1 MTSTRFDDYSPPI
14 ESVGELLSIFSK
26 GESTP
31 DQWRLGTEHE
41 KLGFH
46 RRTLKPVGYEGPQG
60 IRMVLEQ
67 FVSRFGWEPVFEG
80 ANIIALA
87 RGAAT
92 ISLEPGGQF
101 ELSGAP
107 LPSTHGTCQEL
118 TQHLAELREIS
129 EALDLVWLSI
139 GRNPFVPSGEMPWMP
154 KQRYAVMRNYLPKR
168 GSMGIDMMVGT
179 GTVQTNLDYSSEA
192 DMAMKMRVGM
202 AASPILTALFAN
214 SPLANGTPTGYLS
227 TRALIWQH
235 TDPDRSGILPAVF
248 QEDFSYQDY
257 VDYALD
263 VPMFFIYRAGHYID
277 CAGYSFREFLSRG
290 LEGERPTEADW
301 ALHLTTIFPE
311 VRLKGYL
318 ELRMADAGAPDMICA
333 LSALTRGMF
342 YDATALSEA
351 VLLLQNLTAE
361 ELPSLIHEA
370 AQVGLRARALGR
382 PLQDWAR
389 ELVAIAHGGL
399 QRLNACDGLGQNEVK
414 YLAPLEEIVTSG
426 KCRAEVLLEQ
436 WHGAWQRDPRK
447 LLQACC
453 L

>member
-1 MTSTRFDDYSPPI
+1 MTSTRFEDYSPPI
-14 ESVGELLSIFSK
+14 ESLDELLSVFRK
-26 GESTP
+26 GETTP
-31 DQWRLGTEHE
+31 DQFRLGTEHE

-46 RRTLKPVGYEGPQG
+46 RRTLKPVAYEGPQG

-67 FVSRFGWEPVFEG
+67 FMSRFGWEPVFEG

-107 LPSTHGTCQEL
+107 LPSAHGTCQEL
-118 TQHLAELREIS
+118 AQHLAEIREIS
-129 EALDLVWLSI
+129 EQLDLVWLSM
-139 GRNPFVPSGEMPWMP
+139 GRNPFVPSREMPWMP

-179 GTVQTNLDYSSEA
+179 GTVQANLDYSSEA
-192 DMAMKMRVGM
+192 DMATKMRVGM

-214 SPLANGTPTGYLS
+214 SPLANGTATGYLS

-248 QEDFSYQDY
+248 REDYTYQDY

-277 CAGYSFREFLSRG
+277 CAGYSFRDFLSQG
-290 LEGERPTEADW
+290 LEGERPTHADW
-301 ALHLTTIFPE
+301 ALHLTTIFSE
-311 VRLKGYL
+311 VRLKSYL

-333 LSALTRGMF
+333 LAALTRGMF
-342 YDATALSEA
+342 YDDTALRDT
-351 VLLLQNLTAE
+351 VLLLQKLTAGQ
-361 ELPSLIHEA
+361 LPGMIHEA
-370 AQVGLRARALGR
+370 ARIGLRAEALGR
-382 PLQDWAR
+382 PLQAWAQD
-389 ELVAIAHGGL
+389 LLAIARGGL
-399 QRLNACDGLGQNEVK
+399 QRLNARDGLGENEVK
-414 YLAPLEEIVTSG
+414 YLAPLDEIAATG

-436 WHGAWQRDPRK
+436 WNGVWQRNPRK
-447 LLQACC
+447 LLEGCC